1 MRIAT
6 WNLNRCPF
14 GSSTRCAK
22 LLEWMERIDA
32 DVWVLTETYRTFTP
46 GSHYQLIAHSADAPD
61 RDANQGECWTAV
73 WSRLPAEPVNLCA
86 DRERV
91 AAARVGKIVVVGT
104 VLPWLSDGRDSKLR
118 GSVAFRARLAEQ
130 AADWT
135 RLRNQPCALCVAG
148 DFNQDL
154 LLSGHYYGSAAG
166 RGTAEIRAALS
177 QARLE
182 CLTAGAD
189 DPLAGSPGLACIDH
203 ICIGGLPAAERTR
216 STVWPAP
223 GELPCGL
230 TDHYG
235 VWVDAEGVVTGI
247 E

>member
-14 GSSTRCAK
+14 GSSTRCIK

-46 GSHYQLIAHSADAPD
+46 GSHYRLIDHSDDAPD

-91 AAARVGKIVVVGT
+91 AAARVGKTVVVGT
-104 VLPWLSDGRDSKLR
+104 VMPWLCDGRNSKLR
-118 GSVAFRARLAEQ
+118 GTVAFRARLAEQ

-154 LLSGHYYGSAAG
+154 LLSGHYYGSARG
-166 RGTAEIRAALS
+166 RELLRATLS

-189 DPLAGSPGLACIDH
+189 DPLADSPGLACIDH
-203 ICIGGLPAAERTR
+203 ICIGGLRAVGRPR
-216 STVWPAP
+216 SSAWPVP
-223 GELPCGL
+223 GKLPRGL

-235 VWVDAEGVVTGI
+235 VWADVEGVLAGI
-247 E
+247 G